1 MWEVKFT
8 RSGDFEKVVRAFNL
22 SGHSS
27 GVYSFSFSADS
38 SKVATVSKDGSWK
51 VFNTD
56 IEYTKG
62 QDASVLVSGG
72 YDLDSSQPSKVSI
85 SPDGESRNCYSDT
98 IECLSLQGKW

>member
-1 MWEVKFT
+1 MKFS

-62 QDASVLVSGG
+62 QDALVIVSES
-72 YDLDSSQPSKVSI
+72 YDLDSNKPSKVAI
-85 SPDGESRNCYSDT
+85 SPDGEKLSFRNT
-98 IECLSLQGKW
+98 F

>member
-1 MWEVKFT
+1 MKFT

-27 GVYSFSFSADS
+27 GVYSFSFSADL

-85 SPDGESRNCYSDT
+85 SPDGKSRNCYSDT
-98 IECLSLQGKW
+98 IECFSLQGKW